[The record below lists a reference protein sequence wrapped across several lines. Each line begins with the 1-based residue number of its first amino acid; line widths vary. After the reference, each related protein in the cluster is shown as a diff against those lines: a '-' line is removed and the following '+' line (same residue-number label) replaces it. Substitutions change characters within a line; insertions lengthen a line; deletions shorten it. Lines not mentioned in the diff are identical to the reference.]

1 MNTEKTTW
9 NFVEQYYPNYSTSEE
24 IAESN
29 DLQKIIDGEYTAM
42 DNAHV
47 IAQEIK
53 KALIEY
59 SPRSD
64 KALAYDIPRA
74 AKKRLDFLSKAIYKK
89 AIEGY
94 FEALKNVT
102 VDNSHIVMP
111 LSISDV
117 DQVMEDNDIDYPL
130 TEYGKIKVLEDCR
143 DNFDANATYWDN
155 LLESVNRI
163 IEQSNNTES

>member
-1 MNTEKTTW
+1 MNTEKTAW
-9 NFVEQYYPNYSTSEE
+9 DFVEQYYPNYSTSEE
-24 IAESN
+24 IARNN
-29 DLQKIIDGEYTAM
+29 DLLVIIETGERG
-42 DNAHV
+42 NS
-47 IAQEIK
+47 EK
-53 KALIEY
+53 WKAEQIIIREWY
-59 SPRSD
+59 NESCKS
-64 KALAYDIPRA
+64 
-74 AKKRLDFLSKAIYKK
+74 IYEK

-130 TEYGKIKVLEDCR
+130 TEYGKLKVIEDCR

-163 IEQSNNTES
+163 IEHTNSLES